1 MASILDS
8 ATTMVSDAASSAID
22 SISDFASSISTKF
35 KTFSE
40 ISLPIANPLF
50 DYATFNYI
58 LGIGVLTDTDLAFPD
73 KSYLINRT
81 LPSDKPIPLIA
92 KTAGIDPNNR
102 INTPYGKF
110 DFFIDHLELSASIGF
125 ESGNNTNTVQL
136 SFDIQEP
143 YSMGLFSIACNQA
156 ALEAGH
162 KNWRDAPFLLTVEF
176 RGNTETG
183 VLANI
188 PGTSRYIPFKF
199 TNMSM
204 TVNHTGCVYHCNAMA
219 YNQSALSTKHAVL
232 TNDISVKGKTVQ
244 EILQTGE
251 KSLQAVWNKRLQQFK
266 DDKIIEVPDEV
277 IIVFPNDIAS
287 ESTDATADES
297 GDSSG
302 TATTVGSTDIYSKI
316 GVTKS
321 AINQTQVQDPA
332 NCNMLGKASMGF
344 GQEKPADSPY
354 GKDNNVYN
362 EEWKVYVQAN
372 NVPDFTVS
380 DFKFSQDTDIPN
392 AINQVLLQSN
402 YPHGAFDSKSITPE
416 GYRKWWRIDVQLYNV
431 SSDANLKSTGVKP
444 KIIVYRVVPYN
455 VHESSGVMP
464 NNVKPRGYDKMNV
477 VKVYNYIYTGKNV
490 DIKKFEIKI
499 ENTFQAMMNADAGK
513 SSQDIKEAAEN
524 GGFLSKVANMFSLV
538 GTDPEDGVT
547 PTQTSYSTTKTDT
560 DRLGGGGSET
570 VANRIARNFHDQV
583 CSGMD
588 MIMLDME
595 IIGDPHWIVQSGVG
609 NYTSQQTQFP
619 TLNADSSVNYQ
630 SGEVDIIVNFR
641 CPIDIN
647 QATGMDDFTGGAPTS
662 ELMQFSGLYRVNQ
675 LTSLFNRGDFTQVL
689 KGQRRKLQEATTKDE
704 PDPSFSTDSFT
715 FDGTPSIGSIIDKV
729 TNLF

>member
-1 MASILDS
+1 
-8 ATTMVSDAASSAID
+8 
-22 SISDFASSISTKF
+22 
-35 KTFSE
+35 
-40 ISLPIANPLF
+40 
-50 DYATFNYI
+50 
-58 LGIGVLTDTDLAFPD
+58 
-73 KSYLINRT
+73 
-81 LPSDKPIPLIA
+81 
-92 KTAGIDPNNR
+92 
-102 INTPYGKF
+102 
-110 DFFIDHLELSASIGF
+110 
-125 ESGNNTNTVQL
+125 
-136 SFDIQEP
+136 
-143 YSMGLFSIACNQA
+143 
-156 ALEAGH
+156 
-162 KNWRDAPFLLTVEF
+162 
-176 RGNTETG
+176 
-183 VLANI
+183 
-188 PGTSRYIPFKF
+188 
-199 TNMSM
+199 
-204 TVNHTGCVYHCNAMA
+204 
-219 YNQSALSTKHAVL
+219 
-232 TNDISVKGKTVQ
+232 
-244 EILQTGE
+244 
-251 KSLQAVWNKRLQQFK
+251 
-266 DDKIIEVPDEV
+266 
-277 IIVFPNDIAS
+277 
-287 ESTDATADES
+287 
-297 GDSSG
+297 
-302 TATTVGSTDIYSKI
+302 
-316 GVTKS
+316 
-321 AINQTQVQDPA
+321 
-332 NCNMLGKASMGF
+332 
-344 GQEKPADSPY
+344 
-354 GKDNNVYN
+354 
-362 EEWKVYVQAN
+362 
-372 NVPDFTVS
+372 
-380 DFKFSQDTDIPN
+380 
-392 AINQVLLQSN
+392 
-402 YPHGAFDSKSITPE
+402 
-416 GYRKWWRIDVQLYNV
+416 
-431 SSDANLKSTGVKP
+431 
-444 KIIVYRVVPYN
+444 
-455 VHESSGVMP
+455 
-464 NNVKPRGYDKMNV
+464 MNV